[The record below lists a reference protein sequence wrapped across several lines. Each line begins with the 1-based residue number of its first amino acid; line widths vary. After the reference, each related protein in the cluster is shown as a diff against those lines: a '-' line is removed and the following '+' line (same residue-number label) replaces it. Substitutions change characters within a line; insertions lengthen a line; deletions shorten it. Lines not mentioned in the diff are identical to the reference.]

1 MVFQTFSLS
10 LQSQPNSGWRNIEE
24 SYQALARQRIWKIQ
38 SSRAKSGGRSS
49 CVGITGANLYLG
61 PNYTSA
67 GVSRFSFFMLQVFQ
81 NLLTGNVKRLTLFVY
96 EILLT

>member
-1 MVFQTFSLS
+1 MNDLS
-10 LQSQPNSGWRNIEE
+10 DFFLIEE

-49 CVGITGANLYLG
+49 CVGISGANLYLG
-61 PNYTSA
+61 PHYTFT

-81 NLLTGNVKRLTLFVY
+81 NLLTRNVKRLTLFVY
-96 EILLT
+96 Q